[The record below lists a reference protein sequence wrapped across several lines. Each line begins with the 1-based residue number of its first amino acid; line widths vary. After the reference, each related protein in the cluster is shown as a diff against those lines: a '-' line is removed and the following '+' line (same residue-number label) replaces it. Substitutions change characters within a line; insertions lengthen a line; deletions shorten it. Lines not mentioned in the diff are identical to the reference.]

1 MKTFKEKICDLFD
14 DYEKLVT
21 RKNMPVEGGNGIFTR
36 YQYPVLPIPLCFGA
50 MTWTKGQILS

>member
-36 YQYPVLPIPLCFGA
+36 YQYPVLTAAPYPCVLA
-50 MTWTKGQILS
+50 L